1 MRWRKNVC
9 SKWSCFVTFSGK
21 NMGWYNPCFHF
32 CTDMFLRICL
42 VFQLKFHYRKFRKI
56 KKNSFIS
63 PDNSA
68 DFLFLSHPF
77 VFSFSLCLT
86 TSWASLNCSRQETQ
100 HLEIYPPYRFLFSVP
115 RVEKKNYMCRADFY
129 WPFCGSRSGVLS
141 QLHKQ
146 FVILS

>member
-32 CTDMFLRICL
+32 CTDMFLRIYL

-68 DFLFLSHPF
+68 DFLFLSRPF

-115 RVEKKNYMCRADFY
+115 RVEKKKLHVQ
-129 WPFCGSRSGVLS
+129 SRFL
-141 QLHKQ
+141 LT
-146 FVILS
+146 ILWK